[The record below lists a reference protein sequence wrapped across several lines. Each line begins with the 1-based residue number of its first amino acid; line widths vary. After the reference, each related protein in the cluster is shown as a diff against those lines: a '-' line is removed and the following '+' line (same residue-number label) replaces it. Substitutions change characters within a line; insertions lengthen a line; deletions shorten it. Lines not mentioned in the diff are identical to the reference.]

1 MKIPEIHDKLKQ
13 LWNLKPW
20 FISPLGKGFFCFK
33 FSFEEDVTYVRSARA
48 CNIKPGIFYFHK
60 WIPDFNPYKQ
70 HQTLAQVWVHIYDL
84 SYEYWRSKTLF
95 EISSTLGDPLYID
108 KGTLTRSFGLSK
120 PLLYA
125 RVLVQI
131 DLSKPLLYEVLVE
144 RNGFSFFV
152 SVDYEK
158 IPSYCAFC
166 KTIGHE
172 EGSCKKKQQKEVNVN
187 EPSKD
192 AANNK
197 KTHYVPKKTIPTTT
211 GVTNGD
217 AVGSPPS
224 IPPVALEFTT
234 GFVEVTQPNSK
245 ESLPAFGNDVDKSV
259 TMPCNNETLSRMN
272 VLNGVVVDTPPDNN
286 VDNSE
291 IPLSHQHEDNEDDV
305 VSVGTL
311 EDEKGCDPPFE
322 AVLTKSQKKR
332 AREKAK
338 KDVMAESQSKSWNMR
353 PRSGTSSSQ

>member
-1 MKIPEIHDKLKQ
+1 MDICY
-13 LWNLKPW
+13 N
-20 FISPLGKGFFCFK
+20 
-33 FSFEEDVTYVRSARA
+33 V
-48 CNIKPGIFYFHK
+48 
-60 WIPDFNPYKQ
+60 
-70 HQTLAQVWVHIYDL
+70 
-84 SYEYWRSKTLF
+84 
-95 EISSTLGDPLYID
+95 
-108 KGTLTRSFGLSK
+108 
-120 PLLYA
+120 A
-125 RVLVQI
+125 RVATIGSDEKEGSVIDGRRVEKKTSSLAVNVAAIVGDELESVVTGDGFNLCLTYEEKKRCCCFAAIDSDDDVRISEMNGEEHKLAVNDNGNGEEYVVFVGCSQDIEELEFKSKQGRI

-338 KDVMAESQSKSWNMR
+338 KAVMAESQSKSWNMR
-353 PRSGTSSSQ
+353 PRSDDFLRNKFG